1 MSVLHVVTDDRD
13 HPAAGELQVVPCGD
27 RPDVQSVRYALMSVR
42 HIQLGSC
49 ARFAC
54 SLVAGDVEGNG
65 TQHNLG
71 SHALNSSPYSQVQL
85 AGEGEVRRAAQVS
98 QRLQGL
104 QKKNTQHKSVK
115 SILSSSTGGCGG
127 INSFS

>member
-1 MSVLHVVTDDRD
+1 MVTDDRD
-13 HPAAGELQVVPCGD
+13 HPAAGELQVVPSGD

-85 AGEGEVRRAAQVS
+85 AGEGEVRRGAQVS

-104 QKKNTQHKSVK
+104 QKKKPHNTKASN
-115 SILSSSTGGCGG
+115 LSRLHPLEAVEELIAFHDC
-127 INSFS
+127 

>member
-1 MSVLHVVTDDRD
+1 
-13 HPAAGELQVVPCGD
+13 
-27 RPDVQSVRYALMSVR
+27 MSVR
-42 HIQLGSC
+42 HIELGSC

-85 AGEGEVRRAAQVS
+85 AGEGEVRRGAQVS

-104 QKKNTQHKSVK
+104 QKKKHNTRASN
-115 SILSSSTGGCGG
+115 LSRLHPLEAVEELIAFHDC
-127 INSFS
+127 